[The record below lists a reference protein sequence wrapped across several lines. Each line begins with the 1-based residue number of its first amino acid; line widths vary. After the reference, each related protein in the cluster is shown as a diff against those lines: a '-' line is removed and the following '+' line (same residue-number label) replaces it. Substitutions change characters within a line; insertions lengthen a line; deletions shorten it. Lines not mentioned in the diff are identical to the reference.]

1 MGRLIM
7 KIYSDSIVT
16 ALILHVEESIHDCI
30 IRFAGEQILPE
41 AFITGIGVIKDVVLG
56 FFNTDA
62 KEYEKMEVKGPVE
75 LLALNGNSSWK
86 GNEPFV
92 HLHAVIGKE
101 DGSVIGGHLLE
112 AKIGTTAE
120 IFIHK
125 IGKRL
130 ERKFAEKFGLFF
142 IQ

>member
-1 MGRLIM
+1 M
-7 KIYSDSIVT
+7 KTYSDGIIT
-16 ALILHVEESIHDCI
+16 ALILDVEESIHDCI
-30 IRFAGEQILPE
+30 IRFAGEHTLPG

-56 FFNTDA
+56 FFNTES

-112 AKIGTTAE
+112 AKIGTTGE
-120 IFIHK
+120 IFVHK

-130 ERKFAEKFGLFF
+130 ERQKDDKFDLFL
-142 IQ
+142 IQSNS